1 MNNKRTFFIAL
12 TFLTAILA
20 CAVPGLPTA
29 SVPAPMVEPG
39 RLETMVAE
47 TVSVAIAQTE
57 QAQPTLRPTSTS
69 TSTSTP
75 ISSATS
81 TLETIPSGSTL
92 IIQDNGST
100 IFRDDRAG
108 YEITIPD
115 GWLAVRVNEQEYF
128 DALTSAGAAD
138 PNIQESLQGIKTRD
152 PNTFRLLAIDTQDGH
167 VQSEFVTDINFIW
180 DEQKEISFD
189 SDEDLQA
196 IAEELSAAPSAFRFE
211 IVSTR
216 IITAANGIQ
225 FGVIEAKSSFTDAL
239 DAKVNIYQKQIFFKA
254 KTGTQSIIFTTVESL
269 KETTL
274 PAFDVMLETIRIV
287 TE

>member
-12 TFLTAILA
+12 TFLTAIIA
-20 CAVPGLPTA
+20 CVVPGLPTA
-29 SVPAPMVEPG
+29 SAPAPMVEPG

-69 TSTSTP
+69 TSTP

-81 TLETIPSGSTL
+81 TLETIPSDSTL
-92 IIQDNGST
+92 TIQDNGST

-108 YEITIPD
+108 YEITIAD

-128 DALTSAGAAD
+128 DALTSAEAAD

-152 PNTFRLLAIDTQDGH
+152 PNTLRLLAIDTQDGH
-167 VQSEFVTDINFIW
+167 LQSEFVTDINFIW
-180 DEQKEISFD
+180 DEQKEVSFD

-196 IAEELSAAPSAFRFE
+196 MAEELSAAPSAFRFE

-216 IITAANGIQ
+216 IITTANGIQ
-225 FGVIEAKSSFTDAL
+225 FGVIEAKSSFTDAS
-239 DAKVNIYQKQIFFKA
+239 DAKVNIHQKQIFFKA